1 MKKLSVIVKEKTILE
16 LAEDGVKGDL
26 IDLKELTQVDSSY
39 LESIIDSGKDKVYE
53 AKLLEFKKRLD
64 AEKTIEIEKL
74 NSQISE
80 LKNEA
85 SQSLKLKEQE
95 LNASFKDKENQKE
108 LEINDLKAQIA
119 ALKKESEQAL
129 IIKEK
134 DVKKESDAI
143 INDLKK
149 QIELLKSKQ
158 QSEIDLLNSQNQTNY
173 NKLQAEYD
181 KLKDSLDDKIK
192 NKELELTSRLNE
204 EKSVINLKHKEELMN
219 KENEILKLKSSFDLE
234 KNKALQEQKERY
246 DHEIKEKEDMI
257 NNLQRAKASLNVK
270 QTGEDLEAWCD
281 GEMNS
286 YMQNGFLNC
295 TWYKDNKVVKED
307 DEVKGSKADFIFKVF
322 ASPKHEASELLASV
336 CLDMKDENPD
346 SVNKKSNADYYKQ
359 LDKNRE
365 KKECKYAV
373 LVSNLELERP
383 NVAPIFK
390 VREYENMYVV
400 RPAYMLTFL
409 NMLTSLTTRFSD
421 IILADEEKSLELK
434 TKNELLEEFD
444 AIKNTYLDKPLEALR
459 KNIDEII
466 KNSEAIKTAANKIDE
481 QCDKVKRSYIAQ
493 IEEKINKYEL
503 NLNKKICKKLDE
515 GDNNEKISY

>member
-192 NKELELTSRLNE
+192 N
-204 EKSVINLKHKEELMN
+204 I
-219 KENEILKLKSSFDLE
+219 
-234 KNKALQEQKERY
+234 
-246 DHEIKEKEDMI
+246 
-257 NNLQRAKASLNVK
+257 
-270 QTGEDLEAWCD
+270 
-281 GEMNS
+281 
-286 YMQNGFLNC
+286 
-295 TWYKDNKVVKED
+295 
-307 DEVKGSKADFIFKVF
+307 
-322 ASPKHEASELLASV
+322 
-336 CLDMKDENPD
+336 
-346 SVNKKSNADYYKQ
+346 
-359 LDKNRE
+359 
-365 KKECKYAV
+365 
-373 LVSNLELERP
+373 
-383 NVAPIFK
+383 
-390 VREYENMYVV
+390 
-400 RPAYMLTFL
+400 
-409 NMLTSLTTRFSD
+409 
-421 IILADEEKSLELK
+421 
-434 TKNELLEEFD
+434 
-444 AIKNTYLDKPLEALR
+444 
-459 KNIDEII
+459 
-466 KNSEAIKTAANKIDE
+466 
-481 QCDKVKRSYIAQ
+481 
-493 IEEKINKYEL
+493 
-503 NLNKKICKKLDE
+503 
-515 GDNNEKISY
+515 